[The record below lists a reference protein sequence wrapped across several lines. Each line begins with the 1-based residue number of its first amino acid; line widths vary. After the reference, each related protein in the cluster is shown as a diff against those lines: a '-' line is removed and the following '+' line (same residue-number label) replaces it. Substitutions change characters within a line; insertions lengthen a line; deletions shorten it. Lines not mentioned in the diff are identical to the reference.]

1 MGGNA
6 FLSIGVK
13 ASRIN
18 REEYNVI
25 VADVLQRFPKH
36 RQLHA
41 CQELREKKDFGDID
55 FIVLREPREDFSS
68 TLRQIFGKDVLI
80 NKNSHFISI
89 IYNGIEEKNVQVDF
103 ICVDDAGTFEF
114 SCHLL
119 DWNDTSCI
127 LGEIISR
134 CLKVP
139 EGRLKLCDKALKY
152 QLYLPHDNGRKHQEI
167 VLSTNFYEALEV
179 TGFKVE
185 VYKKGFGTAEE
196 VFAFLTDNTYFD
208 PQVYV
213 DFALNSHKTKQMQ
226 KRSMR
231 TSFFEHVESLA
242 PVRAL
247 EAFPLFEIFP
257 DLPAKIEATKK
268 AVGDAYERKK
278 AITSK
283 FNGHLVRERYSVLP
297 EHMRARMKMI
307 VTSKPQWED
316 FVFGA
321 TEEEVWKHVDEL
333 MVGVHGSGNV
343 V

>member
-89 IYNGIEEKNVQVDF
+89 IYNGIEGKNVQVDF

-139 EGRLKLCDKALKY
+139 EGRLKLCVDRAGDK
-152 QLYLPHDNGRKHQEI
+152 RKK
-167 VLSTNFYEALEV
+167 S
-179 TGFKVE
+179 
-185 VYKKGFGTAEE
+185 
-196 VFAFLTDNTYFD
+196 
-208 PQVYV
+208 
-213 DFALNSHKTKQMQ
+213 
-226 KRSMR
+226 R
-231 TSFFEHVESLA
+231 T
-242 PVRAL
+242 
-247 EAFPLFEIFP
+247 I
-257 DLPAKIEATKK
+257 K
-268 AVGDAYERKK
+268 ERKGQK
-278 AITSK
+278 LNI
-283 FNGHLVRERYSVLP
+283 
-297 EHMRARMKMI
+297 
-307 VTSKPQWED
+307 
-316 FVFGA
+316 
-321 TEEEVWKHVDEL
+321 
-333 MVGVHGSGNV
+333 
-343 V
+343 